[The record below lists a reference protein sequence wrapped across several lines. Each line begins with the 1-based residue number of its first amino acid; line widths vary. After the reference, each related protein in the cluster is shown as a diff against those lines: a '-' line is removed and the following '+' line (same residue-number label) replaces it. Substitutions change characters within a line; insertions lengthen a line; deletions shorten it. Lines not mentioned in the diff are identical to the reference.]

1 MTSPLP
7 GYGKGLTDDLILGHV
22 AWYTITK
29 PRLSHNQVM
38 NLVTDLGLDANII
51 PKPPRAGDAF
61 KRACRYSE
69 RSGLPV
75 PYSDNTAN
83 FMIRSV
89 AQTATEVERHLM
101 LEIVDPNGRRL
112 EYHKAAELNFDRGT
126 STLSV
131 SAKQISKDMDE
142 LTQETLDM
150 FSEQLQDAT
159 KYIEAQVIR
168 RMIRQQLDNMNAIL
182 ARSRGSVYFIP
193 KKYSDKL
200 GALSDFTEA
209 CGDGSGFHTIPLI
222 DDSKQQALIA
232 NAFEEGV
239 HEQATQ
245 IIVELQQHIDTQR
258 PMTVNAWNDYRQ
270 KFTALAA
277 KNGEYT
283 ELVDTE
289 LDKASLELEVLET
302 HLNDFLMSGMIK
314 TKGEASPEAEKLP
327 F

>member
-29 PRLSHNQVM
+29 PRLTHDQIMS
-38 NLVTDLGLDANII
+38 LVTDLGLDANII

-69 RSGLPV
+69 RNGLPV

-83 FMIRSV
+83 FMIRAV
-89 AQTATEVERHLM
+89 AQTITEVERHLM

-112 EYHKAAELNFDRGT
+112 EYHKAAELQFDRGT
-126 STLSV
+126 SVLSV
-131 SAKQISKDMDE
+131 SAKAISKDMDE
-142 LTQETLDM
+142 LTQE
-150 FSEQLQDAT
+150 
-159 KYIEAQVIR
+159 KY
-168 RMIRQQLDNMNAIL
+168 N
-182 ARSRGSVYFIP
+182 
-193 KKYSDKL
+193 DKL
-200 GALSDFTEA
+200 EALESFTER
-209 CGDGSGFHTIPLI
+209 CGDGSGFHTIPLF

-232 NAFEEGV
+232 SAFEEGV

-245 IIVELQQHIDTQR
+245 IIVELQQHTDTEK

-270 KFTALAA
+270 KFKALTE
-277 KNGEYT
+277 KSEEYAD
-283 ELVDTE
+283 LVDTE
-289 LDKASLELEVLET
+289 LSKAELELELLGA
-302 HLNDFLMSGMIK
+302 HLNDFLMTGNIK
-314 TKGEASPEAEKLP
+314 TKGDASPEVEALP